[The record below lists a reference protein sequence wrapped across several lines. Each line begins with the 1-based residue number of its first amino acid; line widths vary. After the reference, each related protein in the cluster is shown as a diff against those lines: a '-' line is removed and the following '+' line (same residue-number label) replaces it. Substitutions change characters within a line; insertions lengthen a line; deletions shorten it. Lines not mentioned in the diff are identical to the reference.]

1 MNKFKMNAKV
11 AAATVTVLLFLSLTG
26 LVIMNGNNN
35 ALSDNLNNQKLKSE
49 RLLSEKLLLDK
60 EIAGLKESITSLTG
74 KNAELDKVLA
84 NASAKV
90 EKKEQEVARLKKE
103 NASLKQFQ
111 KQYADLVK
119 IKEDLDRQ
127 LTSLSSSIQSLTME
141 KDALNRTIAD
151 LTLKNKS
158 LADELNS
165 MQLAMLD
172 DIRIDAI
179 KKNKMTTVAAR
190 KTRKL
195 EMNFIV
201 PANKFSDNLQ
211 FRIIDP
217 KGAQLTSNDGT
228 VTYSVSED
236 NPVYT
241 ASLSND
247 QMYFSQSRQI
257 KLEYVPKN
265 KLKPGIYKIEVLNAE
280 NAYMGSLQ
288 VKLR

>member
-35 ALSDNLNNQKLKSE
+35 ALSDGLNNEKLKSE
-49 RLLSEKLLLDK
+49 RMLSEKLLLDK
-60 EIAGLKESITSLTG
+60 EIAKLKESITSLTG

-217 KGAQLTSNDGT
+217 KGTQLTSNDGT
-228 VTYSVSED
+228 MTYSVAED
-236 NPVYT
+236 SPVYT

-247 QMYFSQSRQI
+247 QMYFSQSKQI

-265 KLKPGIYKIEVLNAE
+265 KLKAGIYKIEVLNTE